1 MAKSFSEFLAEQ
13 KERSPG
19 LKEKVNIAT
28 AGTTFYLNH
37 IKEKASCLPIS
48 KADSSFSDTSAAIY
62 YLLGSFDDCT
72 FDDLPL
78 TYNPNQAAPAPTTTD
93 TKPACAL
100 LGFSSAIN
108 HCIVL

>member
-1 MAKSFSEFLAEQ
+1 MADLE
-13 KERSPG
+13 
-19 LKEKVNIAT
+19 
-28 AGTTFYLNH
+28 
-37 IKEKASCLPIS
+37 
-48 KADSSFSDTSAAIY
+48 SDFI
-62 YLLGSFDDCT
+62 
-72 FDDLPL
+72 FDDLPF